1 MKLGGEDVKDG
12 NWLVRMFSLAVTVGI
27 FLFWFVS
34 YSRRL

>member
-1 MKLGGEDVKDG
+1 MTLGGEDVKDN

-34 YSRRL
+34 YFQRL